1 MAKPPP
7 RALVLGTAGHIDHGK
22 TSLVRA
28 LTGVDTDRLPE
39 EKRRGITIELGFAA
53 WELSPEL
60 RASIVDVPGHEG
72 FVRTMVAGAG
82 GIDIVILVVS
92 AEDGVMPQTREHIN
106 VCRLLG
112 IEHGVVALTKVDR
125 LGGDAEAV
133 ELAAED
139 VRAALQGSVFEPAK
153 IVPCSGLTGEGL
165 PELVAELRRLAAK
178 LPRRDAHGPP
188 ILPIDRVFTIKGH
201 GTVVTGTLM
210 SGLVDL
216 GVDNH
221 LRLVPAGLGRAERDV
236 RSRGAQVRS
245 AEQARVMAGNRLALN
260 LANVE
265 VAELHR
271 GDVLTRGP
279 FVVTATTVHAM
290 LQHLPGKAPA
300 WEHDTSVQL
309 CAGTAH
315 APAHLDPLWHAPHP
329 GQEAEPAG
337 GEPTIPPGHEG
348 LVRIRLEQPLPLW
361 RGQRLVIRGFSS
373 STVAGAHDDQGLTLG
388 GGVVIDPEPS
398 SGRGQRARWIALGRA
413 LADADPGARVRA
425 LVHDAGLRGIDLAT
439 VERRSGVRDAG
450 TLLRSLSEGKGAVLV
465 PLPGER
471 WVHSEAARPLV
482 DRVITGVDRFHADNP
497 MQPGIGRA
505 SAEALLGARVA
516 PAVAAWAVDQAIA
529 RGALRPVDDQ
539 GTLAR
544 PGKGVPADGVLPEHM
559 QRVLDEYQKAGLEA
573 PNLKDVQAACGLG
586 SKQILEIV
594 GVLQR
599 TGRLVKL
606 TADISLPRTAH
617 EALVKQ
623 VREHLAA
630 HGTIDVQALKQL
642 SGLSRK
648 YAVPF
653 LERLDELQITR
664 RDGDRR
670 VPGPRVRE

>member
-1 MAKPPP
+1 MAKPS

-22 TSLVRA
+22 TTLVRA

-53 WELSPEL
+53 FELSPEL

-125 LGGDAEAV
+125 LEGDAEAI

-153 IVPCSGLTGEGL
+153 IVPCSALTGEGM
-165 PELVAELRRLAAK
+165 PELLAELRRLAAK
-178 LPRRDAHGPP
+178 VPRRDAQGAP

-216 GVDNH
+216 AVDNH
-221 LRLVPAGLGRAERDV
+221 LRLVPAGAGRTERDV

-245 AEQARVMAGNRLALN
+245 ADQARVMAGNRLALN

-279 FVVTATTVHAM
+279 FVVATTTVHAM
-290 LQHLPGKAPA
+290 LQHLPGRDPA
-300 WEHDTSVQL
+300 WAHDTSVQL

-315 APAHLDPLWHAPHP
+315 ATARLDPLWHAPHP
-329 GQEAEPAG
+329 DHEAEPPG
-337 GEPTIPPGHEG
+337 SEPTIPPGHEG

-398 SGRGQRARWIALGRA
+398 SGRGQRARWIAVGRA
-413 LADADPGARVRA
+413 LADSDPAARVRA
-425 LVHDAGLRGIDLAT
+425 LVHDAGLVGIDLTA
-439 VERRSGVRDAG
+439 VERRTGLRDAA
-450 TLLRSLSEGKGAVLV
+450 TLLRAMSEGKGAVLV
-465 PLPGER
+465 PLPGDR
-471 WVHSEAARPLV
+471 FVHAEAARPLV

-505 SAEALLGARVA
+505 LAEALLGARVA

-529 RGALRPVDDQ
+529 RGALRAVDDQ

-544 PGKGVPADGVLPEHM
+544 PGKGVPADGALPEHM

-606 TADISLPRTAH
+606 TADISLPRANYD
-617 EALVKQ
+617 ALVEQ
-623 VREHLAA
+623 VRAHLGE
-630 HGTIDVQALKQL
+630 HGTIDVQTLKQL

-653 LERLDELQITR
+653 LERLDEQQITR

-670 VPGPRVRE
+670 VPGPRMRG

>member
-1 MAKPPP
+1 
-7 RALVLGTAGHIDHGK
+7 VLGTAGHIDHGK
-22 TSLVRA
+22 TTLVRA

-53 WELSPEL
+53 WELAPEL

-125 LGGDAEAV
+125 LEGDAEAV

-153 IVPCSGLTGEGL
+153 IVPCSALTGEGL
-165 PELVAELRRLAAK
+165 PELVAELRRLAGK
-178 LPRRDAHGPP
+178 VPRRDAQGPP

-221 LRLVPAGLGRAERDV
+221 LRLVPAGSERPERDV

-265 VAELHR
+265 VSELHR

-279 FVVTATTVHAM
+279 FVAVTTTVHAM
-290 LQHLPGKAPA
+290 LQHLPGRDPA

-315 APAHLDPLWHAPHP
+315 APARLDPLWHAPHP
-329 GQEAEPAG
+329 EQDSQPASPAG
-337 GEPTIPPGHEG
+337 GAEPVIPPGHEG

-413 LADADPGARVRA
+413 LADSDPAVRARA
-425 LVHDAGLRGIDLAT
+425 LVHDAGLWGIDLAA
-439 VERRSGVRDAG
+439 VERRSGLRDAG
-450 TLLRSLSEGKGAVLV
+450 ALLRSMSEGKGAVLV
-465 PLPGER
+465 PLPGDR
-471 WVHSEAARPLV
+471 FVHSEAAQPLIA
-482 DRVITGVDRFHADNP
+482 RVITGVDRFHADNP

-505 SAEALLGARVA
+505 LAEALLGARVT

-529 RGALRPVDDQ
+529 RGALRAVDDQ

-606 TADISLPRTAH
+606 TAEISIARASH
-617 EALVKQ
+617 DALVKQ

-670 VPGPRVRE
+670 VPGPRMRE

>member
-1 MAKPPP
+1 MAKPP

-22 TSLVRA
+22 TTLVKA

-53 WELSPEL
+53 WELAPDL

-82 GIDIVILVVS
+82 GIDLVILVVS

-125 LGGDAEAV
+125 LEGDAEAI

-139 VRAALQGSVFEPAK
+139 VRAALQGSVFAEAK
-153 IVPCSGLTGEGL
+153 IIACSGLTGAGL
-165 PELVAELRRLAAK
+165 DDLRAELRRLAAK
-178 LPRRDAHGPP
+178 LPRRDSQGPV

-201 GTVVTGTLM
+201 GTVVTGTLL

-216 GVDNH
+216 TADNH
-221 LRLVPAGLGRAERDV
+221 LRLVPAGLERPTREV

-265 VAELHR
+265 VAEIHR

-279 FVVTATTVHAM
+279 MVIATTTVHAM
-290 LQHLPGKAPA
+290 LQHLPGRDAA
-300 WEHDTSVQL
+300 WVHDTSVQL

-315 APAHLDPLWHAPHP
+315 AAARLDPLWHAPHP
-329 GQEAEPAG
+329 DYDEPPGAEPS
-337 GEPTIPPGHEG
+337 IPPGHEG

-361 RGQRLVIRGFSS
+361 RDQRLVIRGFSS
-373 STVAGAHDDQGLTLG
+373 STIAGAHDDQGLTLG
-388 GGVVIDPEPS
+388 GGVIVDPEPS

-413 LADADPGARVRA
+413 LADPDPTARVRR
-425 LVHDAGLRGIDLAT
+425 LVHDAGVVGIDRTT
-439 VERRSGVRDAG
+439 VERRTGLREAG
-450 TLLRSLSEGKGAVLV
+450 TLLRAMSEGKGAVLV
-465 PLPGER
+465 PLSNER
-471 WVHSEAARPLV
+471 YVHVEAARPLI
-482 DRVITGVDRFHADNP
+482 DRVIAGVDRFHTDNP

-516 PAVAAWAVDQAIA
+516 AAVAAWAVDQALA
-529 RGALRPVDDQ
+529 RGALRAVDDQ

-544 PGKGVPADGVLPEHM
+544 PGKGVPAEGALPEHM
-559 QRVLDEYQKAGLEA
+559 QRVLDQYEHAGLEA
-573 PNLKDVQAACGLG
+573 PNLKDVQAACGLN
-586 SKQILEIV
+586 SRQILEIV

-606 TADISLPRTAH
+606 TAEISFARASH
-617 EALVKQ
+617 DALVEQ
-623 VREHLAA
+623 VREHLGT
-630 HGTIDVQALKQL
+630 HGMIDVQALKQMT
-642 SGLSRK
+642 GLSRK

-664 RDGDRR
+664 RDGDQRM
-670 VPGPRVRE
+670 PGPRARE

>member
-1 MAKPPP
+1 
-7 RALVLGTAGHIDHGK
+7 VLGTAGHIDHGK
-22 TSLVRA
+22 TTLVRA

-53 WELSPEL
+53 FELSPEL

-82 GIDIVILVVS
+82 GIDIMILVVS

-125 LGGDAEAV
+125 LEGDAEAI

-139 VRAALQGSVFEPAK
+139 VRAALHGSVFEPAK
-153 IVPCSGLTGEGL
+153 IVPCSAVTGEGM

-178 LPRRDAHGPP
+178 APRRDAQGPP
-188 ILPIDRVFTIKGH
+188 FLPIDRVFTIKGH
-201 GTVVTGTLM
+201 GTVVTGTLL
-210 SGLVDL
+210 SGVVDL
-216 GVDNH
+216 GADNH
-221 LRLVPAGLGRAERDV
+221 LRLVPAGPGRAEREI

-265 VAELHR
+265 VAEVHR

-279 FVVTATTVHAM
+279 LVVVATTVHAM
-290 LQHLPGKAPA
+290 LQHLPGRDPA

-315 APAHLDPLWHAPHP
+315 AAARLDPLWHAPHP
-329 GQEAEPAG
+329 DHEKDAPGA
-337 GEPTIPPGHEG
+337 EPTIPPGHEG

-398 SGRGQRARWIALGRA
+398 GGRGQRARWIALGRA
-413 LADADPGARVRA
+413 LADSDPSARLRA
-425 LVHDAGLRGIDLAT
+425 LVHDAGMVGIDTAAI
-439 VERRSGVRDAG
+439 ERRTGLRDVGV
-450 TLLRSLSEGKGAVLV
+450 LLRSLAEGKGAVLV

-471 WVHSEAARPLV
+471 WVHAEAARPLV
-482 DRVITGVDRFHADNP
+482 DRVIAGVDRFHAENP

-505 SAEALLGARVA
+505 SAEALLGTRVA
-516 PAVAAWAVDQAIA
+516 PAVAAWAVDQAVA
-529 RGALRPVDDQ
+529 RGALRSVDDQ

-544 PGKGVPADGVLPEHM
+544 PGKGVPADGALPEHM

-573 PNLKDVQAACGLG
+573 PNLKDVQAACGLS

-606 TADISLPRTAH
+606 TADISLPRASH
-617 EALVKQ
+617 EALVEQ

-630 HGTIDVQALKQL
+630 HGEIDVQALKQL

-670 VPGPRVRE
+670 VPGPRARQ

>member
-1 MAKPPP
+1 MAKAAP

-22 TSLVRA
+22 TTLVRA

-53 WELSPEL
+53 LELGPEL

-82 GIDIVILVVS
+82 GIDVVILVVS

-112 IEHGVVALTKVDR
+112 IEHGVVALTKIDR
-125 LGGDAEAV
+125 LEGDAEAI

-139 VRAALQGSVFEPAK
+139 VRAALHGSVFEPAK
-153 IVPCSGLTGEGL
+153 IVPCSAQTGEGI
-165 PELVAELRRLAAK
+165 PELLAELRRLAARV
-178 LPRRDAHGPP
+178 PRRDAQGAP

-210 SGLVDL
+210 AGLVDL
-216 GVDNH
+216 AVDNH
-221 LRLVPAGLGRAERDV
+221 LRLVPAGPGRPERDV

-265 VAELHR
+265 VTELHR

-279 FVVTATTVHAM
+279 LVIATSTMHAM
-290 LQHLPGKAPA
+290 VQHLPGKDAA
-300 WEHDTSVQL
+300 WAHDTSVQL

-315 APAHLDPLWHAPHP
+315 TAARLDPLWHAPHP
-329 GQEAEPAG
+329 DGSAPAG
-337 GEPTIPPGHEG
+337 AEVTIPPGHEG

-361 RGQRLVIRGFSS
+361 RGQRLVLRGFSS

-413 LADADPGARVRA
+413 LADPDPATRVRA
-425 LVHDAGLRGIDLAT
+425 LVHDAGMVGIEAAA

-450 TLLRSLSEGKGAVLV
+450 ALLRTLGEGKGAVLV

-471 WVHSEAARPLV
+471 FVHVEAARPLV

-505 SAEALLGARVA
+505 AAEALLGARVA
-516 PAVAAWAVDQAIA
+516 PAVAAWAVDQAMA
-529 RGALRPVDDQ
+529 RGALRAVDDQ

-544 PGKGVPADGVLPEHM
+544 PGKGVPAEGALPEHM
-559 QRVLDEYQKAGLEA
+559 QRVLDEYQRAGLEA
-573 PNLKDVQAACGLG
+573 PNLKDVQAACGLVG
-586 SKQILEIV
+586 KQVLEIV

-606 TADISLPRTAH
+606 TADISLPRAQH
-617 EALVKQ
+617 DALVQQ
-623 VREHLAA
+623 VREHLAE

-648 YAVPF
+648 YAVPL

-670 VPGPRVRE
+670 VPGPRLRG

>member
-1 MAKPPP
+1 MAKPP

-22 TSLVRA
+22 TTLVRA

-53 WELSPEL
+53 FELSPEL

-125 LGGDAEAV
+125 LEGDAEAI

-139 VRAALQGSVFEPAK
+139 VRAALHGSVFEDAK
-153 IVPCSGLTGEGL
+153 IVPCSALTGEGM
-165 PELVAELRRLAAK
+165 PELLAELRRLAAK
-178 LPRRDAHGPP
+178 VPRRDAQGAP

-221 LRLVPAGLGRAERDV
+221 LRLVPAGPGRAERDV

-245 AEQARVMAGNRLALN
+245 ADQARVMAGNRLALN
-260 LANVE
+260 LANIE

-279 FVVTATTVHAM
+279 FVVATTTVHAM
-290 LQHLPGKAPA
+290 LQHLPGKDPA

-315 APAHLDPLWHAPHP
+315 ATARLDPLWHAPHP
-329 GQEAEPAG
+329 DHDAVPVGSEPV
-337 GEPTIPPGHEG
+337 IPPGHEG

-373 STVAGAHDDQGLTLG
+373 STIAGAHDDQGLTLG

-398 SGRGQRARWIALGRA
+398 SGRGQRARWIAVGRA
-413 LADADPGARVRA
+413 LADSDPNARVRA
-425 LVHDAGLRGIDLAT
+425 LVHDAGLVGIDLVA
-439 VERRSGVRDAG
+439 VERRTGLRDAG
-450 TLLRSLSEGKGAVLV
+450 TRLRSMSEGKGAVLV
-465 PLPGER
+465 PLPGDR
-471 WVHSEAARPLV
+471 FVHAEAARPLV

-497 MQPGIGRA
+497 NQPGIGRA
-505 SAEALLGARVA
+505 AAEALLGTRVA
-516 PAVAAWAVDQAIA
+516 PAVAAWAVDQAVA
-529 RGALRPVDDQ
+529 RGALRSVDDQ

-544 PGKGVPADGVLPEHM
+544 PGKGVPADGALPEHM
-559 QRVLDEYQKAGLEA
+559 QRVLDEYRKAGLEA
-573 PNLKDVQAACGLG
+573 PNLKDVQAACGLA

-594 GVLQR
+594 SVLQR
-599 TGRLVKL
+599 TGRLIKL
-606 TADISLPRTAH
+606 TADISLPRANH
-617 EALVKQ
+617 DALVEQ
-623 VREHLAA
+623 VRAHLGE

-670 VPGPRVRE
+670 VPGPRMRG

>member
-1 MAKPPP
+1 M
-7 RALVLGTAGHIDHGK
+7 LGTAGHIDHGK

-60 RASIVDVPGHEG
+60 RASIIDVPGHEG

-112 IEHGVVALTKVDR
+112 IEHGVVALTKIDR
-125 LGGDAEAV
+125 LEGDAEAI

-153 IVPCSGLTGEGL
+153 IVPCSAHTGEGL

-178 LPRRDAHGPP
+178 VPRRDAQGPP

-201 GTVVTGTLM
+201 GTVVTGTLL
-210 SGLVDL
+210 SGVVDL
-216 GVDNH
+216 GADNH
-221 LRLVPAGLGRAERDV
+221 LRLVPAGLGRAEREI

-279 FVVTATTVHAM
+279 FVAAATTVHAM
-290 LQHLPGKAPA
+290 LQHLPGKDPA

-315 APAHLDPLWHAPHP
+315 APARLDPLWHAPHP
-329 GQEAEPAG
+329 EQASEPKSTEAEPV
-337 GEPTIPPGHEG
+337 IPPGHEG

-361 RGQRLVIRGFSS
+361 RGQRLVIRGFSA

-398 SGRGQRARWIALGRA
+398 GGRGQRARWIALGRA
-413 LADADPGARVRA
+413 LADSDPAVRVRA
-425 LVHDAGLRGIDLAT
+425 LVHDAGLGGIDLAA
-439 VERRSGVRDAG
+439 VERRSGLRDAA
-450 TLLRSLSEGKGAVLV
+450 TLLRSMSEGKGAVLV
-465 PLPGER
+465 PLPGDR

-505 SAEALLGARVA
+505 AAEALLGPRVA

-544 PGKGVPADGVLPEHM
+544 PGKGVPADGALPEHM

-606 TADISLPRTAH
+606 TADISIARANH
-617 EALVKQ
+617 EALVEQ
-623 VREHLAA
+623 VRQHLAE

-670 VPGPRVRE
+670 VPGPRARE